1 MNHTNTLRTMKRILT
16 LLLIFAVSY
25 ISAQP
30 KIYTPSPLLPTDA
43 ATNQMPDVTIS
54 WSAVTGVGIIK
65 YKLLVDEDPAFV
77 SPHDF
82 NTEFLTGVTMADLLY
97 NTTYYWKVKA
107 YDAGTGDSSYW
118 SATRSFTTFEKLENR
133 RPNNKDKNQP
143 PVLNLEWRDRIGPNL
158 ITGNTYFNYIID
170 TTATFDSPLAHSANV
185 AATVYKA
192 TTPRLRF
199 GTRYYWKVRAIN
211 NSDTSSWTEPWYFR
225 TLDTIKQKDPA
236 NNAINQQLNL
246 KIGWDKYEGITR
258 YDYEL
263 STTPDFQDALHY
275 ISENNIVT
283 PVGIT
288 FGVKYYWRV
297 RGRHLGDTTSW
308 GETRA
313 FTTIAYP
320 NLKVPANGATNVSA
334 QPEFSWDKMGGIS
347 FFLLQYDTDPNFGD
361 GFLSNNIG
369 DTLSKYRCPYQLEK
383 NTVYY
388 WRMRAVAGTDSS
400 AWSPVFSFTTVGG
413 VGLNEPQLRNTVH
426 VFPNPARNN
435 VTVRFP
441 QDVSGIGLIRIMDLL
456 GQTVLTKS
464 IEITGDPTQA
474 LDISGLRG
482 GVYMLKAEIDG
493 RIFLQ
498 KMIIDK

>member
-1 MNHTNTLRTMKRILT
+1 MKRILT

-65 YKLLVDEDPAFV
+65 YKLLVDEDPGFL
-77 SPHDF
+77 SPHIF
-82 NTEFLTGVTMADLLY
+82 NTEFLTGVAMADLLY

-118 SATRSFTTFEKLENR
+118 STTRSFKTFEKLENR
-133 RPNNKDKNQP
+133 RPTNKDKNQA

-158 ITGNTYFNYIID
+158 ITGNTFFNYIID
-170 TTATFDSPLAHSANV
+170 TTTSFNSPLVHSANV
-185 AATVYKA
+185 AGTVYKA
-192 TTPRLRF
+192 STPRLRF

-211 NSDTSSWTEPWYFR
+211 QNDTSSWTDPWYFR

-246 KIGWDKYEGITR
+246 KLNWDKYQGITR

-263 STTPDFQDALHY
+263 STTPTFEDALHY
-275 ISENNIVT
+275 ITENNIVT
-283 PVGIT
+283 PAGIT
-288 FGVKYYWRV
+288 FGVKYFWRV

-313 FTTIAYP
+313 FTTIAHP
-320 NLKVPANGATNVSA
+320 NLKVPANGAANVST

-369 DTLSKYRCPYQLEK
+369 DTLSKYRCPYQLEN

-388 WRMRAVAGTDSS
+388 WRMRAVAGSDSS
-400 AWSPVFSFTTVGG
+400 AWSPAFSFTTAGG
-413 VGLNEPQLRNTVH
+413 VGISDPAGRNTVQI
-426 VFPNPARNN
+426 FPNPARNN
-435 VTVRFP
+435 VSVRFP
-441 QDVSGIGLIRIMDLL
+441 EGVSGIGLIRIMDLL
-456 GQTVLTKS
+456 GQSVMTKT
-464 IEITGDPTQA
+464 IEISGD
-474 LDISGLRG
+474 LVKSVDISGLRG
-482 GVYMLKAEIDG
+482 GIYMLKAEIDG
-493 RIFLQ
+493 KVFLQ